1 MKECRRHGQS
11 SSNVSFGLFELLN
24 EEGMKYTDTVYNQMI
39 EKYKKIASDFKTE
52 VKARRAVLDPVNNM
66 DDFDEW
72 ELSQEE
78 ITELFEKFKSVMGLE
93 SDFGF
98 FRDNDEE
105 YGRYSEHM
113 DAVTLPLCIGCYNES
128 KIVEHMTHEL
138 YHALQYYAISRYLF
152 NESFWLY
159 NYYSNN
165 YSLRNS
171 LICVWKRIPGD
182 CNQDSICKQNSKE
195 KNIKNIV
202 TFYI

>member
-39 EKYKKIASDFKTE
+39 ENCKKIASDFKTE

-105 YGRYSEHM
+105 YGRYSELM

-138 YHALQYYAISRYLF
+138 YHALQYYAICEPAKYPCFDEETIKKWDYEYHNYISGDKDMKQYLGQEIERTAREF
-152 NESFWLY
+152 G
-159 NYYSNN
+159 
-165 YSLRNS
+165 
-171 LICVWKRIPGD
+171 KMMGGA
-182 CNQDSICKQNSKE
+182 
-195 KNIKNIV
+195 
-202 TFYI
+202 